1 MLKAFRALCRVF
13 SIVGHLLGGLRTLR
27 RDFPG
32 MSPAARQKAVQRWSR
47 RMLRHMGIELHV
59 MGSVPTGRGPMLLVS
74 NHVSWLDILVINAV
88 CPARFVSKADVKHWP
103 VLGALIT
110 AAGTLY
116 IERESRRDA
125 MRVVHHMADSLRQ
138 GDVVAVF
145 PEGTTGSG
153 EVLLPFHANLLQ
165 AAISTDSPV
174 KPVALV
180 YMDAATG
187 RPSAAP
193 VYVGDTTLVASIW
206 RTLSASGVQ
215 ARVTFGLK
223 ELSEGRDRRMWAA
236 HLRADIQ
243 TLLDG
248 GVPCEDTRPVSL
260 DQLDITVGH

>member
-1 MLKAFRALCRVF
+1 MLT
-13 SIVGHLLGGLRTLR
+13 LLSHVLDGRRRLR

-32 MSPAARQKAVQRWSR
+32 FSPGQREQAVQQWSR
-47 RMLRHMGIELHV
+47 RMLQILGVELHV
-59 MGSVPTGRGPMLLVS
+59 MGSVPKGGPLLVVS
-74 NHVSWLDILVINAV
+74 NHVSWLDIVVINAV
-88 CPARFVSKADVKHWP
+88 RPARFVSKADARHWP
-103 VLGALIT
+103 LLGELIA
-110 AAGTLY
+110 AAGTLF
-116 IERESRRDA
+116 IERDKRRDA
-125 MRVVHHMADSLRQ
+125 MRVVHHMATSLRE

-153 EVLLPFHANLLQ
+153 QSLLPFHANLLQ

-180 YMDAATG
+180 YLDAATG

-193 VYVGDTTLVASIW
+193 VYVGDTSLVASIW
-206 RTLSASGVQ
+206 RTLNVTGLQ

-223 ELSEGRDRRMWAA
+223 ERCEGRDRRTWAA

-248 GVPCEDTRPVSL
+248 GVPSEDTRPASL
-260 DQLDITVGH
+260 EQLDITVGH